1 MSSNTTYYKF
11 SFISSNWLY
20 DYLLNFQGKN
30 KSLADVK
37 EDSINKLEE
46 IFRQKGYGEHTREN
60 WVKCAKQVK
69 CLSECRDSNGFKNRY
84 DIQYNRKKC
93 VPYTRK
99 MNPKYKPD
107 SKSWDPNNIYQY
119 AYDFLTSYDSIVYT
133 LENWKKLQRNS
144 SKSSIENKIS
154 NNDIL
159 IEYIVNSYSSN
170 IIEKIINGYKRYR
183 YEISKKLEEKI
194 QSLGLSN
201 RRPSNNYYNNYHPY
215 PGYDPNTY
223 VRARK
228 GAFDIRAKE
237 LLEEQKTQSAQPI
250 PSTLSTQSTQ
260 STLVGGKNKSRKSRK
275 NKKQRKTK
283 KHNKSKKQRK
293 TRKYRK
299 SKK

>member
-1 MSSNTTYYKF
+1 MSSNTIYDSKF
-11 SFISSNWLY
+11 SFYYNRHWLY
-20 DYLLNFQGKN
+20 DYLLNFKEKN

-60 WVKCAKQVK
+60 WLKCSKEKK
-69 CLSECRDSNGFKNRY
+69 CSTECRDSNGFKNKY
-84 DIQYNRKKC
+84 DIQFNRKKC

-107 SKSWDPNNIYQY
+107 TKSWDPKNIYQY

-133 LENWKKLQRNS
+133 LQNWKKLQRNS
-144 SKSSIENKIS
+144 YRDSNK
-154 NNDIL
+154 NELNDNDKI
-159 IEYIVNSYSSN
+159 IQYIVNSYSSN
-170 IIEKIINGYKRYR
+170 IIDKILNGIN
-183 YEISKKLEEKI
+183 ISRNEDYKKLVDKLKSRRLI
-194 QSLGLSN
+194 NDTPFKYLS
-201 RRPSNNYYNNYHPY
+201 SNYNPY
-215 PGYDPNTY
+215 PSRPPHDPNTRIRNGELGEFDK
-223 VRARK
+223 RA
-228 GAFDIRAKE
+228 DE
-237 LLEEQKTQSAQPI
+237 LSNKNTP
-250 PSTLSTQSTQ
+250 PTLR
-260 STLVGGKNKSRKSRK
+260 GGKNKSRKSRK

>member
-1 MSSNTTYYKF
+1 MSYKF
-11 SFISSNWLY
+11 SFYYNRHWLY

-60 WVKCAKQVK
+60 WLKCSKEKK
-69 CLSECRDSNGFKNRY
+69 CSSECRDSNGFKNKY

-99 MNPKYKPD
+99 MNPYIRKTNPKYKPD
-107 SKSWDPNNIYQY
+107 SKSWEPNDIYQY

-133 LENWKKLQRNS
+133 LNNWEKLQRNS
-144 SKSSIENKIS
+144 SKSSNKNELNDNDKIIQYIVTYNLS
-154 NNDIL
+154 NNIIDKIL
-159 IEYIVNSYSSN
+159 NGIN
-170 IIEKIINGYKRYR
+170 IFRNEDY
-183 YEISKKLEEKI
+183 KKLVEKMK
-194 QSLGLSN
+194 STGLINRPFNYPNSN
-201 RRPSNNYYNNYHPY
+201 YNPY
-215 PGYDPNTY
+215 PSRPPHDPNTY
-223 VRARK
+223 VTARK
-228 GAFDIRAKE
+228 GKLYELDEFDKRADE
-237 LLEEQKTQSAQPI
+237 LSNKNTP
-250 PSTLSTQSTQ
+250 PTLR
-260 STLVGGKNKSRKSRK
+260 GGKNKSRKSRK